1 MRPADFKSAASTI
14 PPCPPQ
20 SPQRFSEIRGCQS
33 LPNRGRPGNPQTAIS
48 GPVSA
53 SYGSFSQV
61 ICSTCRSRLVTRF
74 AAHGSGKDEGLR
86 PQHRPGPGPLDSS
99 EQPQELPLAKG
110 PDGPW
115 PTGWSPPLAQC
126 TRCQLKHRNAG
137 GWLLH
142 SGNLAKPCDKGKPF
156 AHHKTP
162 NLLQV
167 RSHLPQRSL
176 YLPSR
181 HLTPSQQSC
190 NLHKGCRTVTEER
203 QSANAQMRKCTDIGQ
218 GMATV
223 GFED

>member
-1 MRPADFKSAASTI
+1 M
-14 PPCPPQ
+14 
-20 SPQRFSEIRGCQS
+20 
-33 LPNRGRPGNPQTAIS
+33 
-48 GPVSA
+48 SA
-53 SYGSFSQV
+53 SYGSFSQA
-61 ICSTCRSRLVTRF
+61 ICSTCRSPLLTSL
-74 AAHGSGKDEGLR
+74 AAHGSGMDEGLR
-86 PQHRPGPGPLDSS
+86 PHHRPSPRPLSAS
-99 EQPQELPLAKG
+99 EQPQELPLSKG

-126 TRCQLKHRNAG
+126 AQCRHEHRDAA

-142 SGNLAKPCDKGKPF
+142 TRNPAKPCDKGKQF

-162 NLLQV
+162 NLLQG

-223 GFED
+223 RFED